1 MHSTSSKT
9 VPLASLASLA
19 SPDARQTSFRWV
31 VCLLLF
37 LATTIN
43 YMDRQILG
51 LLAPMLEKVIGW
63 TETDYGH
70 IVIAFQAAY
79 AIGQLGCGWLVDR
92 IGTKRGYSVSIV
104 VWSLAAAA
112 HALARSVP
120 GFGVARFALGLGE
133 AGNFPA
139 AIKTVAEW
147 FPKKERALATG
158 LFNSG
163 STIGAVI
170 APLIVPPLALA
181 FGWEMAFLALGA
193 SGFLWLALWLVLYDP
208 PEVSRRVSPAEL
220 AHIRSDAPPV
230 ATLSA
235 AVEPADA
242 AVEAI
247 VPEPPP
253 VSWRRLLAYRQ
264 TWAYNIQSLCVQPI
278 WWFYLFWLPKF
289 FASHFGLDVK
299 KSGQFLA
306 VTYTMAMVGSIS
318 GGLLSAFL
326 LRRGWSVNASRKTAL
341 LSCAL
346 LTVPMVFVTHTDS
359 VWLATLLT
367 GVTLAGMQGWASN
380 AYTIVSDL
388 FPRRAVASIV
398 GLGSACGSVAA
409 IVLAEVVGK
418 VLQNTGSYSVLFV
431 VAGLSLPLAVTLLH
445 LLAPRWE
452 PIRLNEST
460 AVPDVQ

>member
-1 MHSTSSKT
+1 MGVIHSETQSSTSGADRL
-9 VPLASLASLA
+9 PLDYA
-19 SPDARQTSFRWV
+19 DAREGASAFRWV
-31 VCLLLF
+31 VCALLF

-63 TETDYGH
+63 SETDYGH

-79 AIGQLGCGWLVDR
+79 AIGQIGSGWFIDR
-92 IGTKRGYSVSIV
+92 WGTKRGYSLSIV
-104 VWSLAAAA
+104 VWSIAAAA
-112 HALARSVP
+112 HAAARWVF

-163 STIGAVI
+163 STVGAIV

-181 FGWEMAFLALGA
+181 FGWQAAFIALGA
-193 SGFLWLALWLVLYDP
+193 AGFGWLVLWLVLYDP
-208 PEVSRRVSPAEL
+208 PERSRRVSQTEMAYIHSDDSADPQDA
-220 AHIRSDAPPV
+220 DAPV
-230 ATLSA
+230 T
-235 AVEPADA
+235 EPF
-242 AVEAI
+242 
-247 VPEPPP
+247 
-253 VSWRRLLAYRQ
+253 SWRRLLGYRQ

-289 FASHFGLDVK
+289 FVSHFGLALQ

-306 VTYTMAMVGSIS
+306 VTYTMSVLGSI
-318 GGLLSAFL
+318 GAGLLSAYL

-341 LSCAL
+341 IACAV
-346 LTVPMVFVTHTDS
+346 LTAPMTVVSQVHS
-359 VWLATLLT
+359 VWLATALI
-367 GVTLAGMQGWASN
+367 GCTLAGMQGWASN

-388 FPRRAVASIV
+388 FPKRAVASVV
-398 GLGSACGSVAA
+398 GLGSACGSAAA

-418 VLQNTGSYSVLFV
+418 VLQRTGSYSALFL
-431 VAGLSLPLAVTLLH
+431 VAGLSLPVAVTMLQ

-452 PIRLNEST
+452 PVRLDQHVE
-460 AVPDVQ
+460 

>member
-1 MHSTSSKT
+1 MTPSTEPSPTSAPALPYAAPLQRPASSY
-9 VPLASLASLA
+9 
-19 SPDARQTSFRWV
+19 RWV
-31 VCLLLF
+31 ICALLF

-43 YMDRQILG
+43 YMDRQLLG
-51 LLAPMLEKVIGW
+51 LLAPILEKAIHW

-79 AIGQLGCGWLVDR
+79 AIGQVSCGWLIDR
-92 IGTKRGYSVSIV
+92 WGTKRGYSLSII
-104 VWSLAAAA
+104 VWSFAAAA
-112 HALARSVP
+112 HGLARSVL

-158 LFNSG
+158 IFNSG
-163 STIGAVI
+163 STVGAII

-181 FGWEMAFLALGA
+181 FGWQAAFVVLGA
-193 SGFLWLALWLVLYDP
+193 TGLLWLILWLALYDRP
-208 PEVSRRVSPAEL
+208 DVSRRVSPSEL
-220 AHIRSDAPPV
+220 AYIRSDAEA
-230 ATLSA
+230 ATTLA
-235 AVEPADA
+235 DAVEPADA
-242 AVEAI
+242 AVEAVI
-247 VPEPPP
+247 AEPPP
-253 VSWRRLLAYRQ
+253 VRWGQLLRHRQ

-289 FASHFGLDVK
+289 FVSHFGLELQ

-306 VTYTMAMVGSIS
+306 VTYTMSMIGSVS
-318 GGLLSAFL
+318 AGLFSAFL

-341 LSCAL
+341 LACAL
-346 LTVPMVFVTHTDS
+346 LTIPMTLVAHTRS
-359 VWLATLLT
+359 VWLATALIGL
-367 GVTLAGMQGWASN
+367 TLAGMQGWASN

-388 FPRRAVASIV
+388 FPKRAVASIV
-398 GLGSACGSVAA
+398 GLGSACGSLAA

-418 VLQNTGSYSVLFV
+418 VLQKTGSYNGLFI

-452 PIRLNEST
+452 PVRLDGLDSSS
-460 AVPDVQ
+460 